1 MSPLQTKSFEAPDET
16 RSIPKAALKVVHL
29 GEVAVGF
36 ASWEPGWRWS
46 THLAPIVGTEW
57 CENHHLGYAL
67 SGALEVVTEDG
78 QQLVV
83 RGGSAFEIPRRHDA
97 WVLGDEPFV
106 TVEWTSSRVVGIAPE
121 GPDERVIASIVFT
134 DIVDSTAT
142 LERVGDVA
150 WRELLLAHNART
162 REVIDAFRGRE
173 ITTTGD
179 GFLIVFDGA
188 TRAVRCGVALVRAA
202 EDLGIRIRVG
212 VHTGEVEAVAGNV
225 RGVAVHAAARVLAAA
240 GPGEVVVSE
249 TTHALS
255 EGAGIAFDEL
265 GPHALKGLAGQRELF
280 RVSRPS

>member
-1 MSPLQTKSFEAPDET
+1 
-16 RSIPKAALKVVHL
+16 
-29 GEVAVGF
+29 
-36 ASWEPGWRWS
+36 
-46 THLAPIVGTEW
+46 
-57 CENHHLGYAL
+57 
-67 SGALEVVTEDG
+67 
-78 QQLVV
+78 
-83 RGGSAFEIPRRHDA
+83 
-97 WVLGDEPFV
+97 
-106 TVEWTSSRVVGIAPE
+106 
-121 GPDERVIASIVFT
+121 
-134 DIVDSTAT
+134 
-142 LERVGDVA
+142 
-150 WRELLLAHNART
+150 
-162 REVIDAFRGRE
+162 VIDAFRGRE

-249 TTHALS
+249 TTRALS